1 MSLHLGTVNGLS
13 LDLHKDI
20 VMWGKSLD
28 RVLPRSRDGLREEWV
43 KHSQLAGSS
52 GVTNQETKKKRIL
65 LDNYESNVQI
75 KDLPYKDWGLA
86 FIVQARTY

>member
-1 MSLHLGTVNGLS
+1 MRQTQP
-13 LDLHKDI
+13 
-20 VMWGKSLD
+20 M
-28 RVLPRSRDGLREEWV
+28 
-43 KHSQLAGSS
+43 AGSS